1 MIFSNKNGAITPFLL
16 PYREGIEM
24 KRLNELEEIIGYSFK
39 NKALLELAMTHSSYS
54 NDNKLGKL
62 NNNERLEFLG
72 DAVLELSSSEFLF
85 DEYESKPEG
94 ELTRLRAS
102 IVCEPTLA
110 QAARDFKL
118 NEYLRLG
125 NGEENTGGRFR
136 DSIISDAL
144 EALIGAIYLDG
155 GFANA
160 KEFVLKFVLNDIENK
175 HLFYDSKT
183 ILQEMVQKQYKERVE
198 YVLVGESGPDHN
210 KEFSVEAVFKNVVLG
225 RGVGGTK
232 KRAEQQAA
240 YEAILAIKKE
250 S

>member
-1 MIFSNKNGAITPFLL
+1 MIFSNKNGANTPFLL

-102 IVCEPTLA
+102 LVCEPTLA

-125 NGEENTGGRFR
+125 NGEEKSGGHPAT
-136 DSIISDAL
+136 DSGVNPYSSW
-144 EALIGAIYLDG
+144 
-155 GFANA
+155 N
-160 KEFVLKFVLNDIENK
+160 N
-175 HLFYDSKT
+175 
-183 ILQEMVQKQYKERVE
+183 
-198 YVLVGESGPDHN
+198 SG
-210 KEFSVEAVFKNVVLG
+210 L
-225 RGVGGTK
+225 
-232 KRAEQQAA
+232 
-240 YEAILAIKKE
+240 
-250 S
+250 